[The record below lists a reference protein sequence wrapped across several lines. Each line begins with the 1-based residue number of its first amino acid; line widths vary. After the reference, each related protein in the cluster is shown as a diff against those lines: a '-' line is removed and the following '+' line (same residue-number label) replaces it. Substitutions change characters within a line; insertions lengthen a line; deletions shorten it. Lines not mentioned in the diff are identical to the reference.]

1 MTPASMLTAG
11 FFSDSLKGYGNRVNL
26 TYIFGLEGI
35 RNNFNERDKQEA
47 GTTYDLIANVVHDG
61 SPEKGSYRVH
71 VFHNGSGK
79 WFEMNDLYMTEILPQ
94 MITLTEAYI
103 QIYKRREE
111 KQEKKEK
118 EETSTP
124 A

>member
-1 MTPASMLTAG
+1 
-11 FFSDSLKGYGNRVNL
+11 
-26 TYIFGLEGI
+26 
-35 RNNFNERDKQEA
+35 
-47 GTTYDLIANVVHDG
+47 
-61 SPEKGSYRVH
+61 
-71 VFHNGSGK
+71 
-79 WFEMNDLYMTEILPQ
+79 MNDLYMTEILPQ